1 MYSREAL
8 AQVILLV
15 YMVVVI
21 ALLVWLIGGD
31 ATTPKCPSCGS
42 KLKDLSARLALATGR
57 CDRCGAQVIE

>member
-31 ATTPKCPSCGS
+31 ATTPKCPSS
-42 KLKDLSARLALATGR
+42 EQS
-57 CDRCGAQVIE
+57 